1 MHFAEKT
8 YEFCITR
15 CRREKV
21 GRTRLALKAES
32 LNEFSKSKVHKLGKE
47 MVADGI

>member
-1 MHFAEKT
+1 MNFALPDAG
-8 YEFCITR
+8 
-15 CRREKV
+15 EKV

-32 LNEFSKSKVHKLGKE
+32 LNEFSKSKAHKLGKE

>member
-1 MHFAEKT
+1 MNFALPDAG
-8 YEFCITR
+8 
-15 CRREKV
+15 EKV

-32 LNEFSKSKVHKLGKE
+32 LNEFSKSKAKGKE